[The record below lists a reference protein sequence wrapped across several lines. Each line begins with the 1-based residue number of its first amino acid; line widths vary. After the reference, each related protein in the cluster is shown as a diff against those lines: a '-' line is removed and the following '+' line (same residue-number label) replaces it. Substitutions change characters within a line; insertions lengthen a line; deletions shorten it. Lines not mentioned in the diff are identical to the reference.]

1 MVPSSVNWVLQLLF
15 LEIICSR
22 TLGYYYLF
30 SAGEGNVFPTMYDFI
45 LNSQHILIIIFQ
57 QPVHFIFFIDSFLG
71 IIDCPKCCAAIRATG
86 KTASKHCPARR
97 TFILIRIK

>member
-1 MVPSSVNWVLQLLF
+1 MVSSPVNWVLQLLF

-57 QPVHFIFFIDSFLG
+57 QPVHFIFFIDPFPG
-71 IIDCPKCCAAIRATG
+71 ITDDPERCSAVRAAG
-86 KTASKHCPARR
+86 
-97 TFILIRIK
+97 

>member
-45 LNSQHILIIIFQ
+45 LNSQPPNHHL
-57 QPVHFIFFIDSFLG
+57 PAANSFRLLHRS
-71 IIDCPKCCAAIRATG
+71 IPEYHKLSEAL
-86 KTASKHCPARR
+86 HHN
-97 TFILIRIK
+97 